1 MEERPERT
9 VCDLLVDAINW
20 AEANPEAA
28 QKIALAGR
36 ALVRDVLTMDN
47 VYAYFAELLNA
58 SSTMLGYQP
67 VQAMHTHRK
76 IADPNPKRGSQWFNA
91 SNFSRVPTDP
101 DEFVR
106 WIRNDTSYP
115 AHAQIREADFE
126 AVLLRHDFSRMGID
140 FAASARRHQAQ
151 IEEMRSHQKTSDETR
166 HSAENEGRRFVARER
181 PRSGRRNRRRA
192 AIRAAAVV

>member
-1 MEERPERT
+1 M
-9 VCDLLVDAINW
+9 
-20 AEANPEAA
+20 
-28 QKIALAGR
+28 
-36 ALVRDVLTMDN
+36 
-47 VYAYFAELLNA
+47 
-58 SSTMLGYQP
+58 
-67 VQAMHTHRK
+67 QAHRM

-126 AVLLRHDFSRMGID
+126 AVLLRHDFSRMGLD
-140 FAASARRHQAQ
+140 FATSARRHRAQ
-151 IEEMRSHQKTSDETR
+151 IEEMRDHQKTSDETR
-166 HSAENEGRRFVARER
+166 RSAEDEGRRVVAAAVERER

-192 AIRAAAVV
+192 AIRAAAVATSGIAGPHTP